1 MQFKKIGY
9 DINRGKQ
16 RRSYQVLRFLEV
28 DEETIKYIKCT
39 DEAYW
44 IHKFEG
50 YLGGRDGWSCLVID
64 RGPDFELDDEYE
76 HILVDGVEYIICEG
90 D

>member
-1 MQFKKIGY
+1 MIL
-9 DINRGKQ
+9 
-16 RRSYQVLRFLEV
+16 RSDNKEEAIKVLRFLEV

-39 DEAYW
+39 DEGNW

-50 YLGGRDGWSCLVID
+50 WLGGRDGWSCLVID
-64 RGPDFELDDEYE
+64 RGPDFELDGVDDEYE
-76 HILVDGVEYIICEG
+76 HIVVNGVEYIICEG